1 MKESNPASA
10 FALLAEGAGGRGTE
24 SQYPSKNTFEY
35 RHEMEDVSKSEAYMT
50 ANSKQMANLLASF
63 RLTDM
68 ETSLSLSGIPLPTVA
83 PRYY

>member
-1 MKESNPASA
+1 MKESDPASA
-10 FALLAEGAGGRGTE
+10 FAMLREGPSGDGAE
-24 SQYPSKNTFEY
+24 SQYPSNGTVRQET
-35 RHEMEDVSKSEAYMT
+35 EDVSMLEAYMT